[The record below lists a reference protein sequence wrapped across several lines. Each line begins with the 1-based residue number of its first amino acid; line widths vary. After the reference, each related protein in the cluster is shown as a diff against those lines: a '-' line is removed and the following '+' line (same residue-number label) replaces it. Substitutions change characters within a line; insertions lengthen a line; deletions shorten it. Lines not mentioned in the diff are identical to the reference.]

1 MHDKGIC
8 DAIETGNH
16 NEGMIQ
22 DVSHKPPVEDN
33 GTFGQQMSEAGHHSS
48 SSSKKLKSFHLK
60 DEKAVEHTMQH
71 GNASTGGQQEAATNS
86 KFNVGVEHSQ
96 AFTYS
101 MGMQLDETSLLVIE
115 ACAGTAT
122 LSSVLKDVGFEVLP
136 IDFGKQRNSSH
147 LHIINLD
154 LRKRHSWDF
163 LAKIAMSR
171 RMFHFHGAP
180 PCGTASKAREIPIG
194 EGHHGPPQLRSEQ
207 YPLGFPWLQG
217 VNKDRVQSANAIYVN
232 MALFC
237 LWLHSKS
244 IGWSV
249 ENPGNSYIWMIDMF
263 IQLQQFG
270 FWVFFHACC
279 HGSTR
284 KKLTAFLTSVVEL
297 TGLEATCQGDHP
309 HESWGLIRDCDSWS
323 FATSKEAAY
332 PVQLCQR
339 FGTLLEMKALRLG
352 LQNFKM
358 PISALHK
365 VRASV
370 GSQPKISKFPT
381 LIPEFLETRSVVSQS
396 EPALNDKRQLEKV
409 FHNIPLGA
417 KMLRSSTTK
426 GEESEQ
432 QQKQKYIFGIYR
444 SSTQFVQEALLL
456 QHPFDSCIGVPDD
469 ILKRLAEHLS
479 SSPLDIMR
487 KRLTTLQRWRKK
499 AFELKTED
507 EALFE
512 SMTSVQVC
520 VAWKEHQPDAI
531 HCEGAQLARQDI
543 V

>member
-1 MHDKGIC
+1 
-8 DAIETGNH
+8 
-16 NEGMIQ
+16 
-22 DVSHKPPVEDN
+22 
-33 GTFGQQMSEAGHHSS
+33 
-48 SSSKKLKSFHLK
+48 
-60 DEKAVEHTMQH
+60 
-71 GNASTGGQQEAATNS
+71 
-86 KFNVGVEHSQ
+86 
-96 AFTYS
+96 
-101 MGMQLDETSLLVIE
+101 MGLQLDETSLLVIE
-115 ACAGTAT
+115 TCAGTAT

-171 RMFHFHGAP
+171 RMFHFHGVP
-180 PCGTASKAREIPIG
+180 PCGTASKARKIPMG
-194 EGHHGPPQLRSEQ
+194 EDHHGPSQLRSEQ
-207 YPLGFPWLQG
+207 YLLGFPWLQG

-232 MALFC
+232 IALLC

-249 ENPGNSYIWMIDMF
+249 ENPGNSYIWLIDMF
-263 IQLQQFG
+263 IQLQQFV
-270 FWVFFHACC
+270 FWAFFHACC

-309 HESWGLIRDCDSWS
+309 HKSWGLIRDCDSWS

-352 LQNFKM
+352 LQIFKM

-409 FHNIPLGA
+409 LRNIPLGA

-426 GEESEQ
+426 GEEFEQ

-444 SSTQFVQEALLL
+444 SSTQFLQEVLLL

-469 ILKRLAEHLS
+469 FLKRLSEHLS

-512 SMTSVQVC
+512 SMTSGCRSVLRGKSISLMRYIAKELNWPDKTLFDELVQGFKLTGV
-520 VAWKEHQPDAI
+520 QPRSGIFESD
-531 HCEGAQLARQDI
+531 CKPPQYDEDEFMARGKFVRPALWGYSQSRFKNSRHLCGRSRSRRHRRRGG
-543 V
+543 